1 VAQLNRSSINQGSVE
16 IAIGFPGNPLTQ
28 EEHKQ
33 RFWDCMDYAPRP
45 LPRDKAE
52 ELISLIAGLEE
63 VEGVRSLV
71 NLLLI

>member
-1 VAQLNRSSINQGSVE
+1 MKGGGVHQGSVD

-28 EEHKQ
+28 EEHKG

-45 LPRDKAE
+45 LPRDRAE
-52 ELISLIAGLEE
+52 ELLSLTAGLEE
-63 VEGVRSLV
+63 VEDVRSLV